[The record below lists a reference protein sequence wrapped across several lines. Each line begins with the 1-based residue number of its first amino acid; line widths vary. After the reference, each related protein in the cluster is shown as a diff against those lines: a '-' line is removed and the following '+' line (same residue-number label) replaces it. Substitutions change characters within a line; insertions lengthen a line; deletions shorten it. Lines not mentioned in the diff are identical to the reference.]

1 MPTKTNAGIGSEDCL
16 FAYSTKRG
24 AFYAIDA
31 TGMDLKIF
39 LPESSTVRDL
49 KIAVA
54 KRMKKQWFGK
64 DAWGEEDEDE
74 TEKKADGGADEGGG
88 GEENDDDDPFA
99 SAFDDYETDEEKE
112 EVGKADIANDK
123 AGCNIPP
130 KLLDELVVI
139 YHTPYTKAAAER
151 SPPLEVWTLPAG
163 SLLSPGSKENS
174 FNYEEW
180 LRTSLK
186 PGDAKIF
193 AKEYLQDEVPAL
205 TDMMLIEKDDLR
217 EGVSNV
223 LARNR
228 IWKAVEDLKATT
240 GQGESQLYCAAK
252 VESGGDKGKFFA
264 KLFGRGRSSIGHEAY
279 RNSSFIINEE
289 ALEGAQCGE
298 NAAPSDTKISV
309 FRKMEIAIEVRGN
322 KDDGD
327 GGQGRGQEGTLG
339 VVKLHTTSRLSDLYE
354 EVLQEGWGGAQVDA
368 KDGLLNFALVLQS
381 NDGSTASRSPI
392 VLDPWGYIGDIWTSL
407 CEGQGASV
415 KIVLL
420 NNRITT
426 SRLGHPCCTK
436 SMENGMIVVDLAN
449 GKKPSEEN
457 KLVVRLENDAFGEAS
472 EDTTFLAYVN
482 DDTTGDELAE
492 AIGLTPKSSVCLS
505 AVFADQKLKT
515 ERVSKR
521 YASGSIKGYIKDRA
535 ESGSQVFHHIR
546 AMKSSSSDLSQ
557 VTVKTLTG
565 KSIILDVC
573 GADTVSMLK
582 QKVGSIFTEKLGE

>member
-1 MPTKTNAGIGSEDCL
+1 MVSEGFTLNSSTQPCSQGRRGGENDFGQRENHERKRPVGLVSNRDFPLPEENRSRARFSTVYDFFTGNVLINGTLDKGNSLRFISYTDSEMTVLVETHDAKTDVKSMIIEIITLGDGDFLRGVSLIWFCNKQERSLPLRGIDPRSTVKEVKERLFKKYLIPPNLVEIVDEHGKEVSEETSVFKFLPKNALGKQCKNYAEIRARIRSTPVYVHPAIKWNYCRMVPCEPTSSITSLKKAIAETMVED
-16 FAYSTKRG
+16 FK
-24 AFYAIDA
+24 
-31 TGMDLKIF
+31 GMDLKIF

-88 GEENDDDDPFA
+88 VEENDDDDPFA

-223 LARNR
+223 LARNIANPETNNTSNHIEG

-240 GQGESQLYCAAK
+240 GQGESQLYCATK

-298 NAAPSDTKISV
+298 NAAPSDTKV
-309 FRKMEIAIEVRGN
+309 LRTMREW
-322 KDDGD
+322 
-327 GGQGRGQEGTLG
+327 
-339 VVKLHTTSRLSDLYE
+339 RLI
-354 EVLQEGWGGAQVDA
+354 
-368 KDGLLNFALVLQS
+368 
-381 NDGSTASRSPI
+381 P
-392 VLDPWGYIGDIWTSL
+392 
-407 CEGQGASV
+407 
-415 KIVLL
+415 
-420 NNRITT
+420 
-426 SRLGHPCCTK
+426 
-436 SMENGMIVVDLAN
+436 
-449 GKKPSEEN
+449 
-457 KLVVRLENDAFGEAS
+457 
-472 EDTTFLAYVN
+472 
-482 DDTTGDELAE
+482 
-492 AIGLTPKSSVCLS
+492 LS
-505 AVFADQKLKT
+505 KT
-515 ERVSKR
+515 
-521 YASGSIKGYIKDRA
+521 
-535 ESGSQVFHHIR
+535 
-546 AMKSSSSDLSQ
+546 MKQ
-557 VTVKTLTG
+557 
-565 KSIILDVC
+565 
-573 GADTVSMLK
+573 AW
-582 QKVGSIFTEKLGE
+582 